1 MLREQQENIAREIE
15 DVQAQNS
22 KLSRLVNR
30 SNVKA
35 VEQAEKAKVDAM
47 NKVDEEKQK
56 TFMAK
61 KNCREEIDRINKK
74 TNIKVACMKWKL
86 KFWQIVSVGTVVMG
100 MLIGWML

>member
-1 MLREQQENIAREIE
+1 M
-15 DVQAQNS
+15 
-22 KLSRLVNR
+22 

-35 VEQAEKAKVDAM
+35 VEQAEKARTDAM
-47 NKVDEEKQK
+47 NKVAEEKQK

-74 TNIKVACMKWKL
+74 TNIKVACMKREL

>member
-74 TNIKVACMKWKL
+74 TNIKVACMKREL

>member
-1 MLREQQENIAREIE
+1 M
-15 DVQAQNS
+15 
-22 KLSRLVNR
+22 

-47 NKVDEEKQK
+47 NKVAEEKQK

-61 KNCREEIDRINKK
+61 QNCREEINRINKK
-74 TNIKVACMKWKL
+74 TNIKVACMKREL

-100 MLIGWML
+100 MLLGWML

>member
-74 TNIKVACMKWKL
+74 TNIKVACMKREL
-86 KFWQIVSVGTVVMG
+86 KFWQIVSVGTAVMG

>member
-74 TNIKVACMKWKL
+74 TNIKVACMKGEL

-100 MLIGWML
+100 MLLGWML

>member
-74 TNIKVACMKWKL
+74 TNIKVACMKREL
-86 KFWQIVSVGTVVMG
+86 KFWQIVSIGTVVMG
-100 MLIGWML
+100 MSIG

>member
-1 MLREQQENIAREIE
+1 M
-15 DVQAQNS
+15 
-22 KLSRLVNR
+22 

-47 NKVDEEKQK
+47 NKVAEEKQK

-61 KNCREEIDRINKK
+61 QNCREEINRINKK
-74 TNIKVACMKWKL
+74 TNIKVACMKREL

-100 MLIGWML
+100 MLFGWML

>member
-1 MLREQQENIAREIE
+1 M
-15 DVQAQNS
+15 
-22 KLSRLVNR
+22 

-47 NKVDEEKQK
+47 NKVAEEKQK

-61 KNCREEIDRINKK
+61 QNCREEINRINKK
-74 TNIKVACMKWKL
+74 TNIKVACMKREL

-100 MLIGWML
+100 MLLVVK

>member
-56 TFMAK
+56 TFIAK

-74 TNIKVACMKWKL
+74 TNIKVACMKREL

>member
-1 MLREQQENIAREIE
+1 M
-15 DVQAQNS
+15 
-22 KLSRLVNR
+22 
-30 SNVKA
+30 KA

-61 KNCREEIDRINKK
+61 KNCREEINRINKK
-74 TNIKVACMKWKL
+74 TNIKVACMKRKL

-100 MLIGWML
+100 MLRGWML

>member
-74 TNIKVACMKWKL
+74 TNIKVVCMKREL